1 MKMVSLI
8 KDKTT
13 FNLPT
18 NAIFIIDG
26 VASAFMVA
34 VVCQGK
40 SIHCI
45 FEVKKTPWREVDF
58 VGMYKLI
65 LHDVHLLSIEIV
77 HVESLYFVGSDLGLL
92 ERKALKTR
100 FLKTVRKNVK
110 IPRNVILVST
120 CNSTILTAYR
130 FSREYMLIDEGAS
143 SLISRN
149 ISSSGSI
156 CDWLKESIYRLSN
169 ILGLDKELAQSNITL
184 TADQSINIGCRVN
197 FTGFQSS
204 AFKRR
209 YFNNQDAIR
218 YKKKSVLVLLAGPH
232 HLSPHPISWQKQPT
246 EAFLEFNL
254 REIFRFVTLFPE
266 FNDGVLY
273 LKTHPFLGVSN
284 ELLDRLPRL
293 LQEKSIAAVSIF
305 DESNDLLQASLP
317 AEAFLSVGKFSALLS
332 LDVSST
338 VWNVCHHDCIRCF
351 MPYGALVRFQRIHGD
366 ARMQSLYTC
375 QAELNRICGNHV
387 IFF

>member
-1 MKMVSLI
+1 MDSLI

-26 VASAFMVA
+26 VASAFIVA
-34 VVCQGK
+34 VLCRGK

-58 VGMYKLI
+58 VGMYKII

-77 HVESLYFVGSDLGLL
+77 HVESLYFIGSDLGFL
-92 ERKALKTR
+92 ERKALKTE
-100 FLKTVRKNVK
+100 FLKSVQRNVK
-110 IPRNVILVST
+110 IAENVVLVST
-120 CNSTILTAYR
+120 CNSTILNAYR
-130 FSREYMLIDEGAS
+130 SLREYMLIDEGAS

-149 ISSSGSI
+149 ISASGYIRS
-156 CDWLKESIYRLSN
+156 WLKKSIYRLSN
-169 ILGLDKELAQSNITL
+169 VLGLDKELAQSNITL
-184 TADQSINIGCRVN
+184 TADQSIDIGCRVD
-197 FTGFQSS
+197 FTEFQSR

-209 YFNNQDAIR
+209 YFNDQDTIR
-218 YKKKSVLVLLAGPH
+218 HKRKSLLVLLAGPH
-232 HLSPHPISWQKQPT
+232 HLSPRAVSWQKQPT

-254 REIFRFVTLFPE
+254 REIFRFVTSFPE
-266 FNDGVLY
+266 FNDGVFY

-284 ELLDRLPRL
+284 ELLDRLPKL
-293 LQEKSIAAVSIF
+293 LQEESIAAVSIF
-305 DESNDLLQASLP
+305 DESNDLFQASLP

-351 MPYGALVRFQRIHGD
+351 MPYGALIRFQRTHGD
-366 ARMQSLYTC
+366 ARMQPLYAC